1 MKTLFLIR
9 HAKSEWANENLADID
24 RPLNARGYKDAHF
37 MSGQLK
43 KNKFIPEQLI
53 TSPAIRATSTALIF
67 ARNLDYDCATIQ
79 IKKMLYETTVKE
91 YIKVIS
97 ETENLKKSLM
107 LFAHNP
113 TLTLL
118 ANSLTK
124 PFTENIPTC
133 GIVGVHFKIK
143 DWKEILT
150 ATSGELFLFD
160 FPKKLDT
167 K

>member
-1 MKTLFLIR
+1 MKTLFLVR
-9 HAKSEWANENLADID
+9 HAKSEWANESLSDID

-37 MSGQLK
+37 MSGQMK
-43 KNKFIPEQLI
+43 KNKLIPEQII

-67 ARNLDYDCATIQ
+67 ARNLDYDYATIQ
-79 IKKMLYETTVKE
+79 IKKMLYETSVKE
-91 YIKVIS
+91 YLSVIS
-97 ETENLKKSLM
+97 ETENSKNSLM

-133 GIVGVHFKIK
+133 GIVGIQFKIK
-143 DWKEILT
+143 DWNEVLT
-150 ATSGELFLFD
+150 TGGELFLYD